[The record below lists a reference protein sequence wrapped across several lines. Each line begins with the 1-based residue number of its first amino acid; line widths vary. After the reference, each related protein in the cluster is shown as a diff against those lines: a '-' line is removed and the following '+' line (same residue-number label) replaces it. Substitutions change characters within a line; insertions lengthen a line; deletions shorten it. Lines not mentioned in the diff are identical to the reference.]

1 MTVMIKNYRYLK
13 SFKWQ
18 KCLNFF
24 CYCLGCVVP
33 VPRRTQSYAWSSPPP
48 YSVSSIPELKP
59 IQYTVKTQ
67 DVWRGKLGGEGRPRE
82 GEGVAGMFQIFL
94 LENLQ
99 EKNKKMNI
107 N

>member
-33 VPRRTQSYAWSSPPP
+33 VPRRTQSYAWSSPHP

-67 DVWRGKLGGEGRPRE
+67 DVWRGNPGGEGRVRE
-82 GEGVAGMFQIFL
+82 GVWQGCLRFFSGNVTRK
-94 LENLQ
+94 
-99 EKNKKMNI
+99 KNRKMNNI
-107 N
+107 